1 MANQELHDEIIA
13 RLSTKKPLKVILF
26 GSRARDEFD
35 EGSDVD
41 LIVVL
46 DKEGVPRTFKEKTEN
61 FLEVNRL
68 LRDLNKRMAMDL
80 VVMTRTQWERF
91 VEMNSGFSR
100 EVQEKG
106 LPLI

>member
-1 MANQELHDEIIA
+1 MTTQELRNEIVS
-13 RLSTKKPLKVILF
+13 RLSAKKPLKVILF
-26 GSRARDEFD
+26 GSRTGDEFGP
-35 EGSDVD
+35 ESDVD

-46 DKEGVPRTFKEKTEN
+46 DKESVPRTFKEKTEN
-61 FLEVNRL
+61 FLEISRL

-91 VEMNSGFSR
+91 VEMDSGFSR
-100 EVQEKG
+100 EVRQKG

>member
-1 MANQELHDEIIA
+1 MLSKGLQKEIVS
-13 RLSTKKPLKVILF
+13 RLSVKKPFKVILF
-26 GSRARDEFD
+26 GSRGRGEFD

-41 LIVVL
+41 IIVVL
-46 DKEGVPRTFKEKTEN
+46 NKQGIPHTFMEKTDN

-68 LRDLNKRMAMDL
+68 VRDLNKRIAMDL

-91 VEMNSGFSR
+91 VEMDSGFSR

-106 LPLI
+106 MSLI

>member
-1 MANQELHDEIIA
+1 MINQGLQNEIVA
-13 RLSTKKPLKVILF
+13 RLAAKKPLKVILF
-26 GSRARDEFD
+26 GSRAAGEFD
-35 EGSDVD
+35 EASDVD
-41 LIVVL
+41 LFVVL
-46 DKEGVPRTFKEKTEN
+46 DKEGIPCTFKEKTEN

-68 LRDLNKRMAMDL
+68 LRDLNKRVAMDL

-91 VEMNSGFSR
+91 VEMDSGFSR

>member
-1 MANQELHDEIIA
+1 MVSQSLHNEIVA
-13 RLSTKKPLKVILF
+13 RLSPKKPLKVILF
-26 GSRARDEFD
+26 GSRASGEFD
-35 EGSDVD
+35 QESDVD

-46 DKEGVPRTFKEKTEN
+46 NKEGLPRSFKEKTEN
-61 FLEVNRL
+61 LLEISRL

-80 VVMTRTQWERF
+80 VVMTRTQWVRF
-91 VEMNSGFSR
+91 VEMDSGFSR